1 MPRRRIVPVPVR
13 RALRRLRSGLSRP
26 ALVLAALGLGLLIAL
41 NLAVRAAGG
50 DVHALSL
57 GRVRERA
64 LALGLLA
71 LHGVRCAEGDAAPE
85 QALREAARRHHVS
98 PRLVLSVARTESS
111 LIHTRISSTGAMGLM
126 QLMPETA
133 AELGVTDPFDP
144 GQSADAGV
152 RYLAQLL
159 ALYGGD
165 TRRAVAAY
173 NAGLGRVPVRG
184 QLRLPAETR
193 VYVGRVLAG
202 L

>member
-1 MPRRRIVPVPVR
+1 VSRRRIVPVALR
-13 RALRRLRSGLSRP
+13 RTLRRLRARLSRP
-26 ALVLAALGLGLLIAL
+26 ALLLGALCLALLASL
-41 NLAVRAAGG
+41 NLAVRNAGG

-64 LALGLLA
+64 VAVGLLA
-71 LHGVRCAEGDAAPE
+71 LHAVRCSEANAIPE
-85 QALREAARRHHVS
+85 PALRAAARRHGVS
-98 PRLVLSVARTESS
+98 ARLVLAVARTESS
-111 LIHTRISSTGAMGLM
+111 LVHTRISSTGAMGLM
-126 QLMPETA
+126 QLMPDTA
-133 AELGVTDPFDP
+133 FELGVTDPYDVA
-144 GQSADAGV
+144 QSSDAGV